1 MLTVTKKLLLLLFI
15 VSLFSCSEEDSVLK
29 NDQCKNCI
37 TLKYGEEVAFR
48 DGYKVKIEDLWD
60 TRGKNYSTTL
70 VYPGLNFGLSLRV
83 FNSTSDTTISF
94 STAVY
99 DKTIPKSDL
108 ELLFHNTWGTNS
120 AFGYKL
126 AFYEIL
132 PVIENPGVPV
142 APEDYVVTLAVLS
155 TKE

>member
-1 MLTVTKKLLLLLFI
+1 MLTVTKTSSLLLVFTI
-15 VSLFSCSEEDSVLK
+15 SLFACSEGDSVLK
-29 NDQCKNCI
+29 KGECKNCI

-70 VYPGLNFGLSLRV
+70 VYPGANFGLSLRV
-83 FNSTSDTTISF
+83 FSPTSDTTISI

-99 DKTIPKSDL
+99 NKTIPKSDL
-108 ELLFHNTWGTNS
+108 EPLFNNTWGTNY
-120 AFGYKL
+120 AFGYKF

-132 PVIENPGVPV
+132 PVIENPEAPV
-142 APEDYVVTLAVLS
+142 ALEDYIVTLAVR
-155 TKE
+155 KE

>member
-1 MLTVTKKLLLLLFI
+1 MLNVAKKLLLLLFI
-15 VSLFSCSEEDSVLK
+15 VSLFSCSEEDSILK
-29 NDQCKNCI
+29 NGQCKNCI

-48 DGYKVKIEDLWD
+48 DGYKMKIEDLWD
-60 TRGKNYSTTL
+60 TRGKNYNTTL

-99 DKTIPKSDL
+99 DKTIPQSDL
-108 ELLFHNTWGTNS
+108 DVLFRNMWGINS

-132 PVIENPGVPV
+132 PVIENSGESV
-142 APEDYVVTLAVLS
+142 APEDYVVTLAVL
-155 TKE
+155 KE